1 MVLKNYIVPFLL
13 CSTLL
18 NASDSALSASKKEQI
33 EIDTKIDSNNAS
45 NLKYEWI
52 KPIVAS
58 YSYSV
63 SDQFSTENRAR
74 YFRISL
80 DQPLFKSG
88 GIYFAIKYANAS
100 QNFAKVVTSLKEKN
114 LIHSLYTTLL
124 NLQKSDLQIEK
135 LAFQVNN
142 AKLDIARKKEQ
153 FESGLIDSSFLDSAI
168 LAKSQ
173 KSQLLL
179 DAKQKRFA
187 LLQQFKILSDV
198 DYHTISLPSFGLV
211 EQKEFI
217 DKNLELQKLQ
227 AQKVQA
233 RYLKNMTI
241 SNYLPTLSLFGEYT
255 HKKDSFRMFQQNNE
269 SKQYGLRISMP
280 ILDINRGRTI
290 EIRKLEYLK
299 SKILLKEKRIEIAN
313 SFKTFHHDIEILKQ
327 REALA
332 LEDSKLYEGLV
343 HAAMEGVEAGE
354 KTSTDVETLENSRQM
369 ALLEEKIYK
378 LEIQESFV
386 DLYAKMRDEI

>member
-1 MVLKNYIVPFLL
+1 
-13 CSTLL
+13 
-18 NASDSALSASKKEQI
+18 
-33 EIDTKIDSNNAS
+33 
-45 NLKYEWI
+45 
-52 KPIVAS
+52 
-58 YSYSV
+58 
-63 SDQFSTENRAR
+63 
-74 YFRISL
+74 
-80 DQPLFKSG
+80 
-88 GIYFAIKYANAS
+88 
-100 QNFAKVVTSLKEKN
+100 
-114 LIHSLYTTLL
+114 
-124 NLQKSDLQIEK
+124 
-135 LAFQVNN
+135 
-142 AKLDIARKKEQ
+142 
-153 FESGLIDSSFLDSAI
+153 
-168 LAKSQ
+168 
-173 KSQLLL
+173 
-179 DAKQKRFA
+179 
-187 LLQQFKILSDV
+187 
-198 DYHTISLPSFGLV
+198 
-211 EQKEFI
+211 
-217 DKNLELQKLQ
+217 
-227 AQKVQA
+227 
-233 RYLKNMTI
+233 
-241 SNYLPTLSLFGEYT
+241 
-255 HKKDSFRMFQQNNE
+255 MFQQNNE